1 MGCAGSTA
9 KDGNS
14 DRAAAV
20 GLSVDAAPRPA
31 SDFKVCSPREGPIEC
46 TKSIPQIIM
55 AGDLAV
61 GKSCI
66 VKRFTSE
73 RFDPALPPTIGALPT
88 GVSHPGAAQAATF
101 ARRWS
106 LHLQGGHH

>member
-1 MGCAGSTA
+1 M
-9 KDGNS
+9 
-14 DRAAAV
+14 

-31 SDFKVCSPREGPIEC
+31 SDFKVRDACLERTNFTTRGPV
-46 TKSIPQIIM
+46 QVIM

-73 RFDPALPPTIGALPT
+73 RFDPALPPTIGALRIR
-88 GVSHPGAAQAATF
+88 VSLQCGLDTFEVQAG
-101 ARRWS
+101 RSHRKR
-106 LHLQGGHH
+106 LLLKDKKMKLQSR